1 MPFFK
6 VTLEDGRS
14 FKVEADEMPTESD
27 VLSALGEGSGAAT
40 DQGRISTFA
49 SGVARGALSPVPG
62 IIGGVGALTGSE
74 TLRDTAESI
83 EQGIN
88 ETFPMNPA
96 YEEEFWTGKA
106 PQAIGQGISMLA
118 MGGVGGAVG
127 KGLAAGRG
135 LSQAGQAAAAT
146 QAATRTML
154 STGAAMGA
162 RGGQQEG
169 EQYGLTGANL
179 YGRIVAGALIE
190 PFTEKLGGMGA
201 ETQALRR
208 FLLGD
213 AMAAG
218 RMSSKRI
225 IATEAGEEGV
235 AQILGDTATN
245 VGTVIEGTE
254 GIGIGE
260 MASRAGES
268 TALGAVA
275 GLPFAGANI
284 IAGRMQPEEPFTFG
298 GIHAREEG
306 DIPIVDSGVIVATIP
321 NGSPLTVDDV
331 MAMTPE
337 QRMEAAN
344 KLQIKIPR
352 PSSVVAAELTAMA
365 ASGRPVPV
373 DPQAIRPQD
382 AGAVTAATQT
392 NPETLAAVVAMTTN
406 TTPQNEDGPEWIS
419 ERGLE
424 RAAQARLAELERK
437 GQDEDTT
444 LRDAEGNVVEQGAI
458 RKGFLTENEQAELNR
473 LREMLSSEGLNL
485 AGIASMYGRKIKSK
499 REVQKDQQTAPVAP
513 STPAPAID
521 NVDEGFFQQPG
532 KFYRVVV
539 GDEAFEDI
547 VTTGEVRTNATSKVE
562 EGASL
567 MERLAARPTAFPSFS
582 KDSAAMLYA
591 RDNPNHYIIV
601 SDDASIQPS
610 QSGRH
615 SKGKTHFPTDEQGN
629 HLESLSGKKVR
640 VYKPMGNGRYQLV
653 YDQGRLV
660 SQANPQAAPQ
670 PSPEVVAGVDELTDE
685 EARAIDAELGI
696 NPDLGTGEFSERD
709 AMRIIGQ
716 EPITPPTAVEQP
728 SLGAGAATTPQG
740 AIESPTAPM
749 VGNQPQTQQ
758 PNDLDEAI
766 LDAKV
771 ESAVLRA
778 RRQKAKTTEERLQIE
793 QEELQLANVQM
804 RLYAL
809 KVGPELQS
817 RQRAGEELSRSEK
830 ADLELY
836 EFLVSQQS
844 PTQPAQPQTQ
854 QTNEVQDLLQDQEQ
868 VGPQEADAQANAQ
881 TQEGLLAPTVA
892 PSPEG
897 AAISPQPPQPNVQNQ
912 IQEPGGA
919 PAIQGVPTVSQPEVQ
934 TQAGTAQRGGQG
946 QEVGNPVIDRR
957 VSDGPR
963 SSQVTQQ
970 LTPSGA
976 EAVTEEDSGKSDRQ
990 IVDELE
996 YRGVDG
1002 DNAIYFD
1009 PKLNRTIN
1017 LPAVNTSLSEWAALV
1032 KTARWADSRLSGAIE
1047 KIRSQS
1053 GATEATPVQAAPS
1066 AAQAATA
1073 TSPALQ
1079 NAEQRAAVTAQ
1090 ETGNS
1095 PEVELQAII
1104 ETPQYGQEWL
1114 QEQVEQARAEGV
1126 QAGDTVVAQDE
1137 AGETIIGT
1145 VAATTGE
1152 TTTVSTTSGDVT
1164 VPTAGLVRQAPQSL
1178 SRKPGLAQ
1186 ALMESD
1192 GAALQLGISQQ
1203 DVERGIAA
1211 TRRQI
1216 PGASNIWFGTRQ
1228 AFLDTFGNDPAVQ
1241 DMVQQLEE
1249 GVMTEGFYVPSL
1261 QRGFLFTDSVVVYQ
1275 GDADRAALNG
1285 TTPAVE
1291 AAKRLIRHEVGGHGG
1306 WMTLTQKQQQQFMD
1320 IARDVIPVSDMNQ
1333 MIDDGYP
1340 FQDWQTDEEIYRQ
1353 AAEEWFSQRIGRMD
1367 KLPETGPMA
1376 RFVDWLKGVW
1386 RWLTGRKGDPDLDA
1400 IKNLWR
1406 QIRMN
1411 QAAMATGRAWY
1422 SLPRQG
1428 SVQQLNYKQDAE
1440 YLAGVESGDIPADVP
1455 VYGPDS
1461 RAELTGKFGIPS
1473 TLNGPTSRV
1482 LIFWDE
1488 FNDKMG
1494 AVVVLPGRTA
1504 PVTPVGEREMNDRRY
1519 RALVESYEKGN
1530 PVLPEIQRMV
1540 NEAAMGAMKKPR
1552 WGFHGTNRK
1561 FTTFKSKVSWF
1572 SEQPDGAMAFVKGR
1586 SGTRGKGNGPQ
1597 IYNAIV
1603 DLSRPLDFRSVRLD
1617 SEISLRELL
1626 KAGGMEKS
1634 EVESTILAIR
1644 ARNAKT
1650 NKLDQ
1655 FRTDESGSI
1664 LGIKIEGEPTPS
1676 TMSAYKWMDNL
1687 AVVDELKARGF
1698 DGILWKEEFRYPG
1711 ELKVLDTFASFD
1723 PAKIKSAD
1731 PVTYDDQGNPVP
1743 LSQRFQS
1750 TSSDIRY
1757 SRVRSNAE
1765 IASAIRQ
1772 QATLPNDPQTASEGK
1787 VIRDDMAAQF
1797 EPNERRSIQQA
1808 PPHELFSKNMGVDK
1822 GAAILDT
1829 LMQPE
1834 RDPSKMAEMT
1844 PAEIE
1849 QRGGD
1854 VELNLIAHEEAVRRA
1869 LVLGDAVSSSA
1880 LARYGIPLPTGYRKF
1895 GELSA
1900 PVSPSLIRAVEFLTN
1915 QSLTEEAGIGMATTI
1930 YPYIAYRLMT
1940 DIANTITT
1948 AKSNVER
1955 VALSQ
1960 AMSRIYEATSGI
1972 NSMAGQRLGATGIAQ
1987 RYFGVTAGGVMAL
2000 VENTNKEIQG
2010 RIDASVSVDD
2020 LVAEINRLK
2029 AEIER
2034 LTAEESGDQINAD
2047 TDVEVAEADMLKQ
2060 EGIAESIIEEIA
2072 NRLGDAPVTNDVER
2086 KEREQ
2091 TIRDLHLRNV
2101 RQGMT
2106 ERDFIREAATFEV
2119 FEGLA
2124 SRLWNVGNLE
2134 REARATIK
2142 AAIDGI
2148 RRQEI
2153 AESRAS
2159 RLIYSTEERLRQGS
2173 KDLDTNTSGDSIN
2186 KAFRDQIKTP
2196 VSLTDFKERLSKL
2209 SVGGDVAERLF
2220 RTAEREMA
2228 DLAEMDAIIS
2238 KRREEKKKA
2247 AQVEIAESR
2256 ASQLIYSVEERLRQG
2271 SKDLEQGSGKD
2282 TLNKAF
2288 RDQVKSPVSQED
2300 FSKRL
2305 AALNV
2310 GQVVSDRLFK
2320 TAERERLDLEKA
2332 QEFTAQ
2338 RRADTQQAREIER
2351 AEARASQLIYKT
2363 EEKLRQGSKDLDEGE
2378 GRDSIN
2384 KAFRDQIES
2393 PVSLADFKARL
2404 ASLKVGDTVA
2414 DRLFKTAERERI
2426 DLAEAERFT
2435 AQRRLERKEQRQIE
2449 IAQERASQLIYG
2461 VEERLRQG
2469 SKDLTESPS
2478 RDTINKAFRDQVSK
2492 PVSFEQ
2498 FQARLRNLR
2507 VNDRNIERM
2516 FNTAERERID
2526 LGTQQMMRDRANLL
2540 ESESPHLAAVIRRIK
2555 DRIAPG
2561 ISWRDLMVVDA
2572 QDGQERIRE
2581 IYRRVRKHEAL
2592 RNLSPAEAVQLS
2604 NALNRHF
2611 LKAKEKVLRKELQR
2625 VGAIGTPID
2634 PRVAT
2639 LFEQIRQGKLTAAQ
2653 AEAEIQAIVQQ
2664 SRWKT
2669 LRKELPNFLQDL
2681 AYGRVTIDQFAEK
2694 LGRGRKASDRAMQ
2707 HVIDSTPKL
2716 IQAMNLGAFNAQ
2728 AFRDAVSEQFGLKV
2742 ITSEQAREIQQMVI
2756 NAQKL
2761 QPGLPRDKA
2770 VSAIIDRVADYTSM
2784 SGAEIFN
2791 SFWVSSVLSGGRTQF
2806 DTWLNQLNAMRR
2818 VLQLAAWTSA
2828 KRVNQGGVSIGWSA
2842 ITRYFEVL
2850 PGMFQNALYYLWSGD
2865 SSLLLSEARET
2876 DRFLNNGQFSQ
2887 SMDTKK
2893 AERLLSGAVSALGRG
2908 DIRQGIMAFPAF
2920 FIVGVRRLMQAADY
2934 FSAAATLEAS
2944 IPLAIALNPE
2954 LAGNTRIP
2962 SRKDYANFRKRARE
2976 ILTGGR
2982 EPASTKEKVEERIL
2996 SQQLLMQSIDSLA
3009 LRDEIMELGIEASY
3023 QNDPTGIGGIFY
3035 NSVLAVHQKI
3045 VASAEALRER
3055 GQAVQE
3061 SNSPE
3066 MLKKADMAARNLM
3079 YALAVGARALTGLQ
3093 FARFAGNK
3101 TNELL
3106 GMTPI
3111 IGLAR
3116 LAEKDKTRSQR
3127 AMIIMDNVVGTA
3139 IAVGGIIYA
3148 MGLLEDD
3155 DDDERRGWRIEGG
3168 WDGLTADETRQLR
3181 AAGKQPYSIG
3191 YLDRQDGTWKNYSY
3205 LQWATSG
3212 AFATVGNLR
3221 DRKRYR
3227 PELWSEDNFVGATI
3241 AAAAGNG
3248 QALMN
3253 MSMLQN
3259 LNDIFGGNNAYTA
3272 RDPVQGMAT
3281 WLNRFASSYAGGFI
3295 PRAFKDADYMM
3306 DPRHTKAN
3314 GGIELWLQHVPF
3326 YRRGIGEPYLDSL
3339 GYQVELRREPWSR
3352 AFVETQGTAA
3362 HNALS
3367 SLVGNGIF
3375 ISSLNMDNRVVRRGE
3390 DVRPMTDAEQKRMM
3404 DFYFPALRRYLVTE
3418 GPRLE
3423 RMPMDAAKDKISR
3436 DIQNLKSDAQDR
3448 AVR

>member
-1 MPFFK
+1 MTPDVRDIITTFAA
-6 VTLEDGRS
+6 DGRS
-14 FKVEADEMPTESD
+14 PQETAEALSLYREDVYDSIKEEAGPNVRDAWAATEGLNADIQEGLDALRDSSILSFVDQKIPDAATQNEFWTQIKNEQPIDGRFGVTEQDLAGVTNNPTFRLKSDSTAPTNVDAGQRRLFSYQIRPRQNETFEALVSSPERGDMLLSFSDPKPEQIDEMAVKLEETRKQNARDVLGVDIRAGADYTDLGDEDVETLALQEGPSNLSAEDTAARRDAQQQLRITMAKLAALRGPQGRDFARNELLVERMKQDDMIDFVGGRDVGNYLTDIGVGLSMFGLGTAQTAAMATGNEDEARGLARLNRDIQETTGSFGVEFSGGTLQRSVRGAGVSVGMMAPALALGPAGRLAGMTAGAAETAAIGSLAPATYSLAYNESMQEADALEQQGRLEEAQKIRNRSSIRAVADTVFELGVERINPFFSQVGAAGWARRLPKQVFQEAIVEEPLTLLAQQEVSNRIVDRPSD
-27 VLSALGEGSGAAT
+27 FSSLPETVLSAAIAT
-40 DQGRISTFA
+40 TGTQAVT
-49 SGVARGALSPVPG
+49 GVVS
-62 IIGGVGALTGSE
+62 
-74 TLRDTAESI
+74 
-83 EQGIN
+83 
-88 ETFPMNPA
+88 
-96 YEEEFWTGKA
+96 
-106 PQAIGQGISMLA
+106 SMLPKTPQPMA
-118 MGGVGGAVG
+118 SEVTPADVT
-127 KGLAAGRG
+127 RNV
-135 LSQAGQAAAAT
+135 AAAA
-146 QAATRTML
+146 
-154 STGAAMGA
+154 S
-162 RGGQQEG
+162 
-169 EQYGLTGANL
+169 
-179 YGRIVAGALIE
+179 
-190 PFTEKLGGMGA
+190 GM
-201 ETQALRR
+201 
-208 FLLGD
+208 
-213 AMAAG
+213 
-218 RMSSKRI
+218 
-225 IATEAGEEGV
+225 
-235 AQILGDTATN
+235 
-245 VGTVIEGTE
+245 
-254 GIGIGE
+254 
-260 MASRAGES
+260 
-268 TALGAVA
+268 
-275 GLPFAGANI
+275 
-284 IAGRMQPEEPFTFG
+284 
-298 GIHAREEG
+298 
-306 DIPIVDSGVIVATIP
+306 
-321 NGSPLTVDDV
+321 
-331 MAMTPE
+331 
-337 QRMEAAN
+337 
-344 KLQIKIPR
+344 
-352 PSSVVAAELTAMA
+352 
-365 ASGRPVPV
+365 PVQV
-373 DPQAIRPQD
+373 NPQAIRPQD

-406 TTPQNEDGPEWIS
+406 TTPVVTPQN
-419 ERGLE
+419 
-424 RAAQARLAELERK
+424 
-437 GQDEDTT
+437 
-444 LRDAEGNVVEQGAI
+444 
-458 RKGFLTENEQAELNR
+458 
-473 LREMLSSEGLNL
+473 
-485 AGIASMYGRKIKSK
+485 
-499 REVQKDQQTAPVAP
+499 APVAP
-513 STPAPAID
+513 PTPAPAATPFSFID
-521 NVDEGFFQQPG
+521 GQ
-532 KFYRVVV
+532 
-539 GDEAFEDI
+539 GDTWA
-547 VTTGEVRTNATSKVE
+547 RTDGGWTLTSKNFSSNMGVE
-562 EGASL
+562 QTMPMTESQAIGAAQYVSIDIPPL
-567 MERLAARPTAFPSFS
+567 VAPSDPTAPTPAPVTAPPGPTVPA
-582 KDSAAMLYA
+582 SATPAVT
-591 RDNPNHYIIV
+591 P
-601 SDDASIQPS
+601 
-610 QSGRH
+610 
-615 SKGKTHFPTDEQGN
+615 
-629 HLESLSGKKVR
+629 
-640 VYKPMGNGRYQLV
+640 
-653 YDQGRLV
+653 
-660 SQANPQAAPQ
+660 
-670 PSPEVVAGVDELTDE
+670 PEIVAGVEELSDA
-685 EARAIDAELGI
+685 EALAIDAELGI

-716 EPITPPTAVEQP
+716 EQPAIPTPNEQNQTPPIQQEQ
-728 SLGAGAATTPQG
+728 SSGQNVPQPRRMPLLS
-740 AIESPTAPM
+740 EVQDAP
-749 VGNQPQTQQ
+749 QPQT
-758 PNDLDEAI
+758 PPI
-766 LDAKV
+766 
-771 ESAVLRA
+771 
-778 RRQKAKTTEERLQIE
+778 
-793 QEELQLANVQM
+793 
-804 RLYAL
+804 
-809 KVGPELQS
+809 
-817 RQRAGEELSRSEK
+817 
-830 ADLELY
+830 
-836 EFLVSQQS
+836 
-844 PTQPAQPQTQ
+844 TQPASAQSGLTAIPAQT
-854 QTNEVQDLLQDQEQ
+854 
-868 VGPQEADAQANAQ
+868 Q

-897 AAISPQPPQPNVQNQ
+897 AAISPQPPQPNAQNQ
-912 IQEPGGA
+912 IQETGGT

-934 TQAGTAQRGGQG
+934 TQAGTAQRSGQG
-946 QEVGNPVIDRR
+946 QEVVRDATKPEQMTPEEFTSSANQPWNLAPEDETSYMTRGGAVSVGNTVQKLGAGKDVGTFRGHQVKTETAWNSDESTGRFVIE
-957 VSDGPR
+957 DG
-963 SSQVTQQ
+963 
-970 LTPSGA
+970 
-976 EAVTEEDSGKSDRQ
+976 GKVVAS
-990 IVDELE
+990 I
-996 YRGVDG
+996 
-1002 DNAIYFD
+1002 
-1009 PKLNRTIN
+1009 KLNRDRTVEH
-1017 LPAVNTSLSEWAALV
+1017 LAVSPEYRASGMANALLDAADQFGGIDLV
-1032 KTARWADSRLSGAIE
+1032 GTKDKSRLGGIAMHRWAINKAIANKEPVSVAAVEQYQMPRPIGYKQQGEMFVPAQESG
-1047 KIRSQS
+1047 R
-1053 GATEATPVQAAPS
+1053 
-1066 AAQAATA
+1066 
-1073 TSPALQ
+1073 SPAPQ
-1079 NAEQRAAVTAQ
+1079 NAEEESGAKIQSAPTITPERAALNAVIPEESRAAWTPEELAAA
-1090 ETGNS
+1090 ETFLQTQDPSAIAGLSFFKRLRVLDALDQYN
-1095 PEVELQAII
+1095 PEALTELEREAII
-1104 ETPQYGQEWL
+1104 ETPQYTQEWL

-1152 TTTVSTTSGDVT
+1152 TTTVSTTSGNVT

-1216 PGASNIWFGTRQ
+1216 PGASNIWSGTRQ

-1333 MIDDGYP
+1333 MIEDGYP

-1494 AVVVLPGRTA
+1494 AVVVLLGRTA

-1540 NEAAMGAMKKPR
+1540 DEAAKAAGYGVSGVGNGITYEPGEEPDSTYGERDNVMSHGGIFGFYFSDNPAVWNDYAKPR
-1552 WGFHGTNRK
+1552 RKGEKGRVNR
-1561 FTTFKSKVSWF
+1561 VSLSIERPFRF
-1572 SEQPDGAMAFVKGR
+1572 SEEFVSYG
-1586 SGTRGKGNGPQ
+1586 
-1597 IYNAIV
+1597 
-1603 DLSRPLDFRSVRLD
+1603 DLQARLRVGGVTLPADVKSRLD
-1617 SEISLRELL
+1617 RLV
-1626 KAGGMEKS
+1626 AGGFGDTQPVWKWIHPTHVGAGASYGKSFQKAFTDAGYDGVIHPDSSLMEGGLGTPATS
-1634 EVESTILAIR
+1634 YVV
-1644 ARNAKT
+1644 
-1650 NKLDQ
+1650 
-1655 FRTDESGSI
+1655 FR
-1664 LGIKIEGEPTPS
+1664 P
-1676 TMSAYKWMDNL
+1676 NQ
-1687 AVVDELKARGF
+1687 
-1698 DGILWKEEFRYPG
+1698 
-1711 ELKVLDTFASFD
+1711 
-1723 PAKIKSAD
+1723 IKSAD
-1731 PVTYDDQGNPVP
+1731 PVTYDEQGNPVP

-1787 VIRDDMAAQF
+1787 VIRDDVAAQF
-1797 EPNERRSIQQA
+1797 EPSVRQSIQQA

-2010 RIDASVSVDD
+2010 RIDASVPVDD

-2106 ERDFIREAATFEV
+2106 EQDFIREAATFEV
-2119 FEGLA
+2119 YEGLA

-2159 RLIYSTEERLRQGS
+2159 RLIYSTEERLRQGF

-2220 RTAEREMA
+2220 RTAEREKA
-2228 DLAEMDAIIS
+2228 DLARMDELLA
-2238 KRREEKKKA
+2238 KRR
-2247 AQVEIAESR
+2247 
-2256 ASQLIYSVEERLRQG
+2256 
-2271 SKDLEQGSGKD
+2271 
-2282 TLNKAF
+2282 
-2288 RDQVKSPVSQED
+2288 QE
-2300 FSKRL
+2300 
-2305 AALNV
+2305 N
-2310 GQVVSDRLFK
+2310 
-2320 TAERERLDLEKA
+2320 
-2332 QEFTAQ
+2332 
-2338 RRADTQQAREIER
+2338 
-2351 AEARASQLIYKT
+2351 
-2363 EEKLRQGSKDLDEGE
+2363 
-2378 GRDSIN
+2378 
-2384 KAFRDQIES
+2384 
-2393 PVSLADFKARL
+2393 
-2404 ASLKVGDTVA
+2404 
-2414 DRLFKTAERERI
+2414 
-2426 DLAEAERFT
+2426 
-2435 AQRRLERKEQRQIE
+2435 KEQRQIE

-2461 VEERLRQG
+2461 VEEQLRQG
-2469 SKDLTESPS
+2469 SKDRTENAAK
-2478 RDTINKAFRDQVSK
+2478 DTINKAFRDQVAN

-2498 FQARLRNLR
+2498 FRVRLRNLR

-2516 FNTAERERID
+2516 FATAERERID

-2540 ESESPHLAAVIRRIK
+2540 ESESPHLAAIIRRIK

-2653 AEAEIQAIVQQ
+2653 AEAEIQTIVQQ

-2770 VSAIIDRVADYTSM
+2770 VTAIIDRIADYTSM

-2806 DTWLNQLNAMRR
+2806 DTWMNQLNAMRR

-2828 KRVNQGGVSIGWSA
+2828 KRVNQGGVSIGWNA

-2908 DIRQGIMAFPAF
+2908 DLKNGIMAFPAF

-2962 SRKDYANFRKRARE
+2962 SRKDYANFRLRARE

-2982 EPASTKEKVEERIL
+2982 EPANTKEKVEERIL

-3009 LRDEIMELGIEASY
+3009 LRDEIMELGVEASY

-3061 SNSPE
+3061 SNSPA

-3314 GGIELWLQHVPF
+3314 QGIELWLQHVPF
-3326 YRRGIGEPYLDSL
+3326 YRRGVGEPYLDSL